1 MEYSFPA
8 SVGNPASHGRLEFTI
23 GAAPTKAAPGI
34 YEIASISGQV
44 DGKIISSLVTTGTM
58 TSLPSWNVKAT
69 PVTNLLDINNA
80 AGGFMAVTETLAH
93 AYQVVAFSDTTGGIY
108 KFIELRWQD
117 PLSSKTSVAIQLQT
131 PTNLYT
137 TGTTSVRGSISTY
150 IEGTVGKDN
159 ITGTPNADVIDG
171 LAGDDTINGGKGN
184 DSIDGGLG
192 IDTLNISGSYPSDGY
207 EVTYNVLEKTFSIS
221 NRYGEVDII
230 KNIEK
235 LYFET
240 DKSIVGILGGTVDAD
255 ILNGTII
262 GDYIVGADGDDKID
276 GGAGGDRMDGGKG
289 NDIYTVD
296 NRLDNIE
303 EKADAGTDTILSSI
317 TFSLAPLSNVEN
329 LILTGTTAINGTGNS
344 LINSIT
350 GNSGNNI
357 LDGGAGADTMTGGA
371 GDDTY
376 YVDSYDFINK
386 SNNDL
391 VIERSGAGTDKVIY
405 RATSNFF
412 ALYDNVE
419 NFTMSRSQGINV
431 FGNSLNNIIIGG
443 VGNDILDGG
452 VGADKLLGGLGDDT
466 YIVDSTTDNITENSG
481 EGTDLVQSS
490 VTFSLAAIAN
500 VENLTLLGTIAI
512 NGTGNSLIN
521 SITGN
526 SGNNILDGGAG
537 VDKLLGGLGSDT
549 YIVDS
554 ITDTI
559 TEYLEGGT
567 DLIQSSVTFSLAAI
581 ANVENLILTGTTA
594 INGTGNLLINS
605 ITGNSGNNILDGG
618 AGADTMTGGAGDDTY
633 YVDNYNFFNKI
644 GDLVIES
651 SGAGTDKVIYN
662 ASSQFFT
669 LYDNVENFMMA
680 GSKGINVSGNSLNNI
695 IIGGLGNDNIDGGL
709 GADIL
714 TGGLG
719 KNHFNFSSANDSSSK
734 NPDKITD
741 FVSGKDQIWFLS
753 TTTPVSL
760 VSGFTGHSNEIIFN
774 KGLLSIDIN
783 GDKTVDLQIM
793 LTGVKEFHV
802 DDIVAFSGVA

>member
-1 MEYSFPA
+1 
-8 SVGNPASHGRLEFTI
+8 V
-23 GAAPTKAAPGI
+23 
-34 YEIASISGQV
+34 
-44 DGKIISSLVTTGTM
+44 
-58 TSLPSWNVKAT
+58 
-69 PVTNLLDINNA
+69 
-80 AGGFMAVTETLAH
+80 
-93 AYQVVAFSDTTGGIY
+93 
-108 KFIELRWQD
+108 
-117 PLSSKTSVAIQLQT
+117 
-131 PTNLYT
+131 
-137 TGTTSVRGSISTY
+137 
-150 IEGTVGKDN
+150 
-159 ITGTPNADVIDG
+159 
-171 LAGDDTINGGKGN
+171 
-184 DSIDGGLG
+184 DSI
-192 IDTLNISGSYPSDGY
+192 T
-207 EVTYNVLEKTFSIS
+207 
-221 NRYGEVDII
+221 DI
-230 KNIEK
+230 
-235 LYFET
+235 
-240 DKSIVGILGGTVDAD
+240 
-255 ILNGTII
+255 
-262 GDYIVGADGDDKID
+262 
-276 GGAGGDRMDGGKG
+276 
-289 NDIYTVD
+289 
-296 NRLDNIE
+296 
-303 EKADAGTDTILSSI
+303 
-317 TFSLAPLSNVEN
+317 
-329 LILTGTTAINGTGNS
+329 
-344 LINSIT
+344 
-350 GNSGNNI
+350 
-357 LDGGAGADTMTGGA
+357 
-371 GDDTY
+371 
-376 YVDSYDFINK
+376 
-386 SNNDL
+386 
-391 VIERSGAGTDKVIY
+391 
-405 RATSNFF
+405 
-412 ALYDNVE
+412 
-419 NFTMSRSQGINV
+419 
-431 FGNSLNNIIIGG
+431 
-443 VGNDILDGG
+443 
-452 VGADKLLGGLGDDT
+452 
-466 YIVDSTTDNITENSG
+466 ITENSG

>member
-1 MEYSFPA
+1 MTTVTTKTAYIMEYSFPA

-376 YVDSYDFINK
+376 YVD
-386 SNNDL
+386 
-391 VIERSGAGTDKVIY
+391 
-405 RATSNFF
+405 
-412 ALYDNVE
+412 
-419 NFTMSRSQGINV
+419 
-431 FGNSLNNIIIGG
+431 
-443 VGNDILDGG
+443 
-452 VGADKLLGGLGDDT
+452 
-466 YIVDSTTDNITENSG
+466 
-481 EGTDLVQSS
+481 
-490 VTFSLAAIAN
+490 
-500 VENLTLLGTIAI
+500 
-512 NGTGNSLIN
+512 
-521 SITGN
+521 
-526 SGNNILDGGAG
+526 
-537 VDKLLGGLGSDT
+537 
-549 YIVDS
+549 
-554 ITDTI
+554 
-559 TEYLEGGT
+559 
-567 DLIQSSVTFSLAAI
+567 
-581 ANVENLILTGTTA
+581 
-594 INGTGNLLINS
+594 
-605 ITGNSGNNILDGG
+605 
-618 AGADTMTGGAGDDTY
+618 
-633 YVDNYNFFNKI
+633 NYNFFNKI